1 MSLQAFDTV
10 LAFAAAMLIL
20 SLLVTAWVQ
29 FLSALLRLRSGNL
42 EWGLRR
48 LLEQLDPDDQL
59 KNYRSLLVQHVI
71 EHPALARDS
80 TWFGNKAEAIKA
92 EELVKTLRQLATAP
106 NPDSMAT
113 AVRDWVA
120 SLTPAQGESEVQAQ
134 IDAITEEAGKLF
146 PQQTQALRDA
156 VERAIHRRDDL
167 AQRVGQWFD
176 SAMDRTSERFTLQC
190 RWLTV
195 VGAGI
200 VVLVMGVD
208 ALWMLRQL
216 NDKSQ
221 LREPLIAYAQE
232 VQQQEEAATAKVC
245 DRLVVKTIEPGA
257 PASRSGAQA
266 AGTQAAS
273 DAPGEAA
280 SAPALTDIESAR
292 ACVELRR
299 QQLTAAK
306 KRLDQGVTALLM
318 PGWWTSHAAGASVP
332 TPSADAVGT
341 PASGPTASRPGS
353 SASSDAAAAGASP
366 QPGIA
371 GLLFGFV
378 LLSLG
383 APFWFNVLKNLSS
396 LRPLI
401 ASRSDRKTG

>member
-1 MSLQAFDTV
+1 MC
-10 LAFAAAMLIL
+10 L
-20 SLLVTAWVQ
+20 ST
-29 FLSALLRLRSGNL
+29 LR
-42 EWGLRR
+42 W
-48 LLEQLDPDDQL
+48 
-59 KNYRSLLVQHVI
+59 
-71 EHPALARDS
+71 RDS

-92 EELVKTLRQLATAP
+92 EELVKILRQLATAP
-106 NPDSMAT
+106 NPDNMAT
-113 AVRDWVA
+113 VVKDWMA
-120 SLTPAQGESEVQAQ
+120 SLTPAQAKSEVQAQ
-134 IDAITEEAGKLF
+134 IDAITDEAGKLF

-167 AQRVGQWFD
+167 AQRVAQWFD

-190 RWLTV
+190 RWLTLA
-195 VGAGI
+195 GAGI

-216 NDKSQ
+216 NDKPQ

-245 DRLVVKTIEPGA
+245 DRLVATTID
-257 PASRSGAQA
+257 SGAQASSSGDQA
-266 AGTQAAS
+266 AGTQAAA
-273 DAPGEAA
+273 DAPGTAA
-280 SAPALTDIESAR
+280 SSPALTAVESAR

-318 PGWWTSHAAGASVP
+318 PGWWTVKAAGASVP
-332 TPSADAVGT
+332 PASADA
-341 PASGPTASRPGS
+341 AS
-353 SASSDAAAAGASP
+353 SASSHAAAAGASP
-366 QPGIA
+366 QPELA
-371 GLLFGFV
+371 GLLLGFV

-401 ASRSDRKTG
+401 ASRSDSKTS